1 MQVFERLTTPPCLQ
15 RENHGGYLGT
25 TLPAHPF
32 ELALFPSTGNAVPKG
47 WIRSLPS
54 TSVSAER
61 RRPTLQNMHRRRIRR
76 SLPKKRSL
84 LHVEKRSLL
93 HAETASKRGARSGG
107 IAPQHASHA
116 DGSARR
122 VQMTARGC
130 QYGQTRASAHV
141 DGPASAG
148 GACRLWRLPVMR
160 EEPRPRSN
168 PATASRS

>member
-1 MQVFERLTTPPCLQ
+1 MQVFARLTTLPCFR
-15 RENHGGYLGT
+15 RESRGRSLGN

-32 ELALFPSTGNAVPKG
+32 ELALFSSAGDAVPKG
-47 WIRSLPS
+47 WIRSFPS
-54 TSVSAER
+54 TPIAAER
-61 RRPTLQNMHRRRIRR
+61 RRPTLQNLHHGWMRR